1 MTTLA
6 ISYLLLKKYF
16 KKDFRSQT
24 WRRFPFDILGKVSIK
39 VLIDETSRAHLH
51 ICTSAQRG
59 RSKIR
64 SSLETLQLSNQG
76 DFLVNGTF

>member
-24 WRRFPFDILGKVSIK
+24 WRRFPFDILGKVSTK
-39 VLIDETSRAHLH
+39 VLIDETSRAHLLYREH
-51 ICTSAQRG
+51 KAEAAISNSDFHPAVVRG
-59 RSKIR
+59 VS
-64 SSLETLQLSNQG
+64 QV
-76 DFLVNGTF
+76 F